1 MRSATRQGQLCCT
14 GRHQANLL
22 DWLPAEVLTPCV
34 LCRSILDDYAKS
46 NANQQMAKD
55 SNRPRQQRASLLDG
69 VKEAVQG
76 VLRPESAGAGAPENH
91 GARVRSLLQPLLYA
105 WLHAGLSC

>member
-1 MRSATRQGQLCCT
+1 MVPSRNPQKAW
-14 GRHQANLL
+14 H
-22 DWLPAEVLTPCV
+22 

-55 SNRPRQQRASLLDG
+55 SNRPRQQRVSLLDG

-76 VLRPESAGAGAPENH
+76 VLRPESAGAAAPANH
-91 GARVRSLLQPLLYA
+91 GARVRSLLQPLLSRTA
-105 WLHAGLSC
+105 AVCLHLLTI